1 MGIVLSAIVLLCIVT
16 FLTGRKSLLCIHM
29 QWKSA
34 KISDTSLT
42 KIVLGQYRASN
53 IDRGVNQR
61 RASCRSLRRFLPAMV
76 ALGLLLASA
85 PVPAG
90 AASTDMTASSMP
102 MTMESHNVRGL
113 VNSNARNVAQFKLFE
128 RKKKLKKFRNEYLP
142 IFFAVEK
149 TASLTCLL
157 IDNPAFQSLMKNI
170 SFLVKEVIVWVK
182 AFLQDIQ
189 DDIQAGNSVGKT
201 TCKRILST
209 VFDLDSTD
217 QTPDGGIDLS
227 SFLKFSSPF
236 LFDRRLASA
245 QSPVSSF
252 WVDVAMNPTS
262 EEDEIFG
269 SVSSLHDAVQDIGI
283 KLDALT
289 NGFGEMA
296 PHLRSSMDGATPQ
309 TGSVDENLNAFLE
322 PDDFVRLKEGI
333 VQLFNGVEKG
343 ADLNDST
350 GGIANTA
357 AATSSRL
364 RGTDRTDQPIPELS
378 SVLNDMVNNLRR
390 DLLDATAGIF
400 QKLDPQQ
407 EMNLARIFEK
417 RLDGALSSGI
427 RAIADGIREVH
438 QDGVDISEA
447 IARGINVAVSE
458 LTTLFADSADLIRAS
473 VESTSGDIHRTVS
486 GKKGHRELIIG
497 DAFDVVGDAFDV
509 AGAIGDLKEAINSL
523 QGVPGTVTDIVN
535 EVDDIAQKLRN
546 VDLGELLT
554 QVNNI
559 AGKVVD
565 IADALPT
572 NFDEAMAELGKISEI
587 GADLQ
592 KIPDAIGAVKD
603 EIIGGIKDFTETTI
617 DSATDKIGDLV
628 DAAADTITN
637 EITDLARA
645 FDKVLGSLLENIKK
659 GLEAGKMPFNLW
671 HFPKLTIIQSILPF
685 SLFLLPLD

>member
-1 MGIVLSAIVLLCIVT
+1 MGNVLSAIVLLCIVT
-16 FLTGRKSLLCIHM
+16 FLTGRKSLLCVHM

-42 KIVLGQYRASN
+42 KNVLGLYRASN
-53 IDRGVNQR
+53 IDRGGNQR
-61 RASCRSLRRFLPAMV
+61 RVSCRSLRRFLPAMV
-76 ALGLLLASA
+76 SLGLLLASA

-113 VNSNARNVAQFKLFE
+113 VNSNARNVAQFSLFE
-128 RKKKLKKFRNEYLP
+128 RKKKLKSFRNEYLP

-170 SFLVKEVIVWVK
+170 SFLVKEVVVWVK
-182 AFLQDIQ
+182 TFLQDIQ
-189 DDIQAGNSVGKT
+189 DDFQAGNSVGKT
-201 TCKRILST
+201 TCKRILSA

-227 SFLKFSSPF
+227 SFLQFSLPS

-289 NGFGEMA
+289 NDFGEMA

-309 TGSVDENLNAFLE
+309 TGSVDENLNE

-333 VQLFNGVEKG
+333 VQLFNGVVKD

-378 SVLNDMVNNLRR
+378 SVLNDMVNNLRK
-390 DLLDATAGIF
+390 DLLDATAGMF
-400 QKLDPQQ
+400 HKLDPQQ

-427 RAIADGIREVH
+427 RAIADGVREVR

-458 LTTLFADSADLIRAS
+458 LTTLFVDSADLIRAS

-486 GKKGHRELIIG
+486 GKKGHRELIFG
-497 DAFDVVGDAFDV
+497 DTFDV
-509 AGAIGDLKEAINSL
+509 AGAIGELKDAISSL
-523 QGVPGTVTDIVN
+523 QDVPGTVTDLVN
-535 EVDDIAQKLRN
+535 KVDEIAQKLLN
-546 VDLGELLT
+546 VNLGELLT

-559 AGKVVD
+559 AVKVVD

-603 EIIGGIKDFTETTI
+603 EIIGGIKDFTQTTI
-617 DSATDKIGDLV
+617 DSATDEIGDIV
-628 DAAADTITN
+628 DAAANTITN

-645 FDKVLGSLLENIKK
+645 FDKVLRSLLENVKK
-659 GLEAGKMPFNLW
+659 GFEAGKMPFDLW